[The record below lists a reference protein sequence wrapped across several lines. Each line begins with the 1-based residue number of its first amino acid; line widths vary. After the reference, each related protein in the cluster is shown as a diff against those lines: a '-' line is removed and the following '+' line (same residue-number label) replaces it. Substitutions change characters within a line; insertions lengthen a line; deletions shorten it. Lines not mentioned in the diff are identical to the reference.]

1 VKRKNSQLIK
11 TSVYEK
17 KEGKKVETWL
27 AFTHELYDAAV
38 VRAIKQLIPNKYFI
52 YLGRIINLGFVFT
65 FNNV

>member
-1 VKRKNSQLIK
+1 MKK
-11 TSVYEK
+11 K
-17 KEGKKVETWL
+17 KEKKVETWL

-52 YLGRIINLGFVFT
+52 YLVRIINLGFVFI